1 MFDQAGGLTEIW
13 RPLSALLLASVV
25 IMGSP
30 GPSTVSATAIGAAFG
45 IRRSL
50 RYVGGL
56 IAGTTA
62 VLLAVAIGVV
72 ALVLAVPHAATALG
86 AVSVVYILYLAWQI
100 ATARPLQTRDAT
112 LPTPAFL
119 GGFVLA
125 IANPKA
131 YLAIAAVFAGAT
143 LLPASPSA
151 DAVLKSALLTGMI
164 VLIHLFWLLAGVW
177 LSRLLHHPVQSRI
190 INDALPVVL
199 VVMTVLS
206 FLG

>member
-30 GPSTVSATAIGAAFG
+30 GPSTVSAAAIGAAFG

-86 AVSVVYILYLAWQI
+86 AISVVYILYLAWQI
-100 ATARPLQTRDAT
+100 ATAPPLQTRDGS

-143 LLPASPSA
+143 LLPASPTA
-151 DAVLKSALLTGMI
+151 DAVLKTALLTGMI

-190 INDALPVVL
+190 INVALAVVL